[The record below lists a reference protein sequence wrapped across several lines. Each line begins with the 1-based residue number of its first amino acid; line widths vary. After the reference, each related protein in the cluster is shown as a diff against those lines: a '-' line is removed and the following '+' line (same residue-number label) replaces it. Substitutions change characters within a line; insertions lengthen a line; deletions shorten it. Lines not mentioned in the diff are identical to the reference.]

1 MAITSKLEG
10 SIFSNEYK
18 QVQLSYTGPLKDF
31 THTVN
36 GLRPNTKY
44 YVGFSFD
51 ATDDGFTSV
60 LANNLVVGYSYTAGY
75 GSFRKSTGVGTTT
88 VGSGGTLTFAG
99 GASATTGVRGALKL
113 FYVPIAS

>member
-18 QVQLSYTGPLKDF
+18 RVPLSYTGPLKDF
-31 THTVN
+31 TYTVT
-36 GLRPNTKY
+36 GLRPNAKY

-51 ATDDGFTSV
+51 ATDDGFASV
-60 LANNLVVGYSYTAGY
+60 VANGFAVVYTYTAGS
-75 GSFRKSTGVGTTT
+75 GSYRKTNGVGTAT
-88 VGSGGTLTFAG
+88 VGNGGVLAFAG
-99 GASATTGVRGALKL
+99 GSSATTGVKGALVL